1 MKGSTTFTTTQRKPS
16 TTPTTSSSI
25 AAYSTTRLKQNEVYE
40 DYSEVRL
47 YYIERF
53 FFLFKIVFNKEQRSS
68 LITNLFLFHL
78 FVILVQ

>member
-53 FFLFKIVFNKEQRSS
+53 FFYLKSYLIRNRGRLLLQICFYFIYS
-68 LITNLFLFHL
+68 LS
-78 FVILVQ
+78 

>member
-1 MKGSTTFTTTQRKPS
+1 MKGSTTNTTTQRKPS

-53 FFLFKIVFNKEQRSS
+53 FVLFSIVFNKKQKSS